1 MMDVC
6 SMLVCSM
13 CTAVKIAGSTGTID
27 ARLRPMSKSFIGC
40 VLEVTKDEREQRAP
54 SVFVEFR
61 KCSPC
66 GNSQCSIELIKSG
79 ESSYLVQRVRPPR
92 NLLCQFGV
100 VGGLFPAEGRRAVTA
115 SPSTAILA
123 SYHDSTIADEHRA
136 EGIRFTPTM
145 NAEASTNSTSSIA
158 ERISNYSSF
167 Q

>member
-79 ESSYLVQRVRPPR
+79 ESSCSTGTLFSV
-92 NLLCQFGV
+92 CGGV
-100 VGGLFPAEGRRAVTA
+100 FIDPDTHLHCPADCTELEPTGGAHRCCTRLALAVG
-115 SPSTAILA
+115 
-123 SYHDSTIADEHRA
+123 DSTLVTKVAKNDCDFRA
-136 EGIRFTPTM
+136 QRSP
-145 NAEASTNSTSSIA
+145 
-158 ERISNYSSF
+158 ERM
-167 Q
+167 

>member
-79 ESSYLVQRVRPPR
+79 ESSYLVRRVRGGVFIYPDSHLHCPAQSLSPQAEPTGAAR
-92 NLLCQFGV
+92 GLL
-100 VGGLFPAEGRRAVTA
+100 
-115 SPSTAILA
+115 S
-123 SYHDSTIADEHRA
+123 
-136 EGIRFTPTM
+136 
-145 NAEASTNSTSSIA
+145 
-158 ERISNYSSF
+158 
-167 Q
+167 